1 MQICHI
7 HQEEAPTAE
16 DLTTAVHHTDRHT
29 DHQDQAH
36 QDAYAQDIFPVQ
48 HATGITTGI
57 SQDMSMPIMISGK
70 AAALCACLC
79 CYFISPFFIAI
90 VGMASETFRVPQ
102 RLSTDYDTSLV
113 ISDYINVLGDT
124 KALENSMMAFY
135 DETGITP
142 AVFTVYN
149 EDWQDNY
156 SSLENYSYDLYVN
169 AFDDE
174 KHWLIVYSQP
184 QEPDENFNDWYWEGM
199 QGDDTSDI
207 LTSAKAD
214 GFNSDLQRYLTDKSI
229 SVADAISRAFDNL
242 TPKIMK
248 KSVDTSMLFPF
259 LFFGGFILIHAYF
272 MVFHDPSRKYRNA
285 EVCPENAP
293 VGAQSRSVQTEQT
306 VQPPA
311 PAAHEESCPYCG
323 GSYVPGRDKRC
334 PYCQSLLDYSH
345 DTNE

>member
-1 MQICHI
+1 
-7 HQEEAPTAE
+7 
-16 DLTTAVHHTDRHT
+16 
-29 DHQDQAH
+29 
-36 QDAYAQDIFPVQ
+36 
-48 HATGITTGI
+48 
-57 SQDMSMPIMISGK
+57 
-70 AAALCACLC
+70 
-79 CYFISPFFIAI
+79 
-90 VGMASETFRVPQ
+90 
-102 RLSTDYDTSLV
+102 
-113 ISDYINVLGDT
+113 
-124 KALENSMMAFY
+124 
-135 DETGITP
+135 
-142 AVFTVYN
+142 
-149 EDWQDNY
+149 
-156 SSLENYSYDLYVN
+156 
-169 AFDDE
+169 
-174 KHWLIVYSQP
+174 
-184 QEPDENFNDWYWEGM
+184 M

-229 SVADAISRAFDNL
+229 SVADSISRAFDNL

-272 MVFHDPSRKYRNA
+272 MAFHDPSRKYRNA

-293 VGAQSRSVQTEQT
+293 VGAQSRSVQSEQT
-306 VQPPA
+306 VQAVQPPT

>member
-1 MQICHI
+1 MLLFYI
-7 HQEEAPTAE
+7 
-16 DLTTAVHHTDRHT
+16 
-29 DHQDQAH
+29 
-36 QDAYAQDIFPVQ
+36 
-48 HATGITTGI
+48 
-57 SQDMSMPIMISGK
+57 
-70 AAALCACLC
+70 
-79 CYFISPFFIAI
+79 PFFIAI

-184 QEPDENFNDWYWEGM
+184 QEPDSSFNDWYWEGM

-242 TPKIMK
+242 TPKIME

-306 VQPPA
+306 VQAVQPPA